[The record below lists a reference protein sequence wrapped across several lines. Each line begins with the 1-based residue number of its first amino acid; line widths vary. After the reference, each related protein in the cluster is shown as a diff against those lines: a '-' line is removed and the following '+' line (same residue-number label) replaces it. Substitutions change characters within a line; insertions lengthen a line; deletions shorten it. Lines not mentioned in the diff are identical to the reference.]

1 MSLLCIDV
9 NAGCCR
15 EKAGRE
21 VSLAEGVWHPSWRY
35 GGLQQAH
42 VVRKGCRP
50 SRSAYMGSTV
60 TPFVLHCG
68 SPPLPISLTDVPLT
82 PASPI
87 PTNDECDTLFSAVGT
102 TQDPRLIVLGDD
114 ASLAAVLTRLMRT
127 ERLHF
132 EIAFVPEAATTAG
145 HIYRLATGSRA
156 AKVAMTGRAGP
167 VPLIRDD
174 AGKAVVGRAVVNGPA
189 GSDLEG
195 EAYVD
200 DTQLFSGAV
209 SGVEVIPTAEMPG
222 LKARVTGRRRLFGRR
237 WVSGRAMQLGA
248 IAANLT
254 RDGVPGDREVKR
266 STFYRHDREWLLVR

>member
-1 MSLLCIDV
+1 
-9 NAGCCR
+9 
-15 EKAGRE
+15 
-21 VSLAEGVWHPSWRY
+21 
-35 GGLQQAH
+35 
-42 VVRKGCRP
+42 
-50 SRSAYMGSTV
+50 MGSTV

-87 PTNDECDTLFSAVGT
+87 PTNDECDTLFSVVGT

-156 AKVAMTGRAGP
+156 AKVAMTGSAGP

-174 AGKAVVGRAVVNGPA
+174 AGKAVVGRAVFNGPA

-222 LKARVTGRRRLFGRR
+222 LKARVTGRRKLFGRR

-254 RDGVPGDREVKR
+254 RDGVPGEREVKR